1 MTQTTT
7 LLIARHG
14 NTFRPEETPT
24 RVGARTDLD
33 LVPTGEDQ
41 AHELARYLAEFRLI
55 PDVIFTS
62 YLKRTIQMAEII
74 CDDLDIDPEII
85 PEAAFNEI
93 DYGPDENK
101 TEEEVIARLGLDA
114 LKKWDLDAVV
124 PDGWIVHPEG
134 IIQSWAD
141 FAADIEEDF
150 AGQNVLVITSNGIAR
165 FAPYLTGDFNSFK
178 EKHGIKIA
186 TGALCVLNKIDS
198 DAHWTVD
205 GWNIRPKKVLD
216 AKTA

>member
-33 LVPTGEDQ
+33 LVPSGEQQ
-41 AHELARYLAEFRLI
+41 AHDLARYLSEYRLI

-62 YLKRTIQMAEII
+62 HLKRTIQMAEII
-74 CDDLDIDPEII
+74 CEDLDIDPEII

-101 TEEEVIARLGLDA
+101 TEDEVIARLGQDA
-114 LKKWDLDAVV
+114 LKQWDEDAKV
-124 PDGWIVHPEG
+124 PDGWIVNPEA

-141 FAADIEEDF
+141 FAADMEDEYE
-150 AGQNVLVITSNGIAR
+150 GQTILVITSNGITR
-165 FAPYLTGDFNSFK
+165 FAPHLTGDFEAFK
-178 EKHGIKIA
+178 DQHAIKIS

-198 DAHWTVD
+198 APNWTVD

-216 AKTA
+216 AKSA